1 MYLNVNETPAL
12 PRNVT
17 WCGAA
22 TRRTQLDKA
31 RWRLVR
37 AHLFVQATKTF
48 LLYLVVMT
56 RPTTST
62 TIPFQE
68 YFQRRT
74 VSMQFATILHLYIK
88 NLWCPLNLGLVGKV
102 MMDDSL
108 LVNLSAPAWTPKS
121 PFVNGFTWPGN
132 AWNFVYPSWEDC
144 LNHRSWRVE
153 NGGPSPR
160 GMIASDWLGIV
171 SRQGGGPVKTHLTTK
186 ALISNRGGSW
196 RMLYQ
201 LSGRYIICLFFP
213 GVLVLIGET

>member
-1 MYLNVNETPAL
+1 MAPHQKDSTGQSTVA
-12 PRNVT
+12 V
-17 WCGAA
+17 GASPSVCA
-22 TRRTQLDKA
+22 SNQDI
-31 RWRLVR
+31 
-37 AHLFVQATKTF
+37 
-48 LLYLVVMT
+48 LVVSCCHD
-56 RPTTST
+56 TSN
-62 TIPFQE
+62 
-68 YFQRRT
+68 
-74 VSMQFATILHLYIK
+74 YINYNTFPRVLPKKDCKHAICHHSAFIHK

-186 ALISNRGGSW
+186 ALISNRGEADECFTNW
-196 RMLYQ
+196 VVD
-201 LSGRYIICLFFP
+201 I
-213 GVLVLIGET
+213 